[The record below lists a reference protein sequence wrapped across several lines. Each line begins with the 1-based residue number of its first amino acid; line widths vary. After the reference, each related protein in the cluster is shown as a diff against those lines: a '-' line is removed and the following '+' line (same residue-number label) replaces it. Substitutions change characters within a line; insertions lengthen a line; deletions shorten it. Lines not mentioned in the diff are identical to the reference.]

1 MPRATSTDVSEG
13 EETSA
18 LRHVMV
24 VGGTVAEWGA
34 LSDQG
39 WSERIAVLGAV
50 ARAAGASWLTLRPFE
65 RGADADRARHV
76 HPGVVDVGGC
86 DVIVDP
92 TSDGRE
98 RLVVALR
105 KLAEAGQ
112 LDESA
117 VAAALLAPAEAEP
130 DLVLLLGS
138 HERLPTSLVWE
149 LAYSELVYVDVPWA
163 DLRPEHLIDAIDA
176 FRQRHRRFGGLD

>member
-1 MPRATSTDVSEG
+1 MPGAPTNDVSRDAETST
-13 EETSA
+13 

-34 LSDQG
+34 LADDE
-39 WSERIAVLGAV
+39 WSERIALLGSV
-50 ARAAGASWLTLRPFE
+50 ARRAGASWLTLRPFE
-65 RGADADRARHV
+65 RGEGADTARHV
-76 HPGVVDVGGC
+76 HPGVVGVDGC

-105 KLAEAGQ
+105 KLADVGQ

-117 VAAALLAPAEAEP
+117 VASALLAPAEAEP
-130 DLVLLLGS
+130 DLVMLLGS

-149 LAYSELVYVDVPWA
+149 LAYSELVYVDVRWA
-163 DLRPEHLIDAIDA
+163 ELQPQHLIDAIDA
-176 FRQRHRRFGGLD
+176 FRHRHRRFGGLD

>member
-1 MPRATSTDVSEG
+1 MPPSATIDA
-13 EETSA
+13 EEPSV

-24 VGGTVAEWGA
+24 VGGTVHEWGSLDDEA
-34 LSDQG
+34 
-39 WSERIAVLGAV
+39 WTERIGTLGAV
-50 ARAAGASWLTLRPFE
+50 ARRSGASWLTLRPFE
-65 RGADADRARHV
+65 RGEDADRARPIH
-76 HPGVVDVGGC
+76 HGVVDVDGC

-105 KLAEAGQ
+105 KLAESDQ

-117 VAAALLAPAEAEP
+117 VASALLAPAEAEP

-149 LAYSELVYVDVPWA
+149 LAYSELVYVDVAWA
-163 DLRPEHLIDAIDA
+163 DLRPQHLVDAIHA
-176 FRQRHRRFGGLD
+176 FQLRHRRFGGLD